1 MGCVNMIKV
10 TRFNSNMITINAEIV
25 ETIEETPDTVI
36 TLTNGK
42 KYIVQE
48 SLDEVIKLI
57 IEYKRSIFYKYIE
70 KI

>member
-1 MGCVNMIKV
+1 
-10 TRFNSNMITINAEIV
+10 MITINAEIV